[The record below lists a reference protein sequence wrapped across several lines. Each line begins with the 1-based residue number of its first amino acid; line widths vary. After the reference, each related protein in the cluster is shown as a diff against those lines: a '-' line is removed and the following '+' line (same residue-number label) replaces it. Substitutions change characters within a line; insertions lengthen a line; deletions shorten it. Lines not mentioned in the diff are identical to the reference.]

1 MRGSSPIPLID
12 SSPQGRRLQP
22 PGTEVEC
29 EVDDRGKPHFWFR
42 GQNRAVAQGRR
53 QRRLQIARQ
62 IVLGFHF
69 GDRRMLGIAE
79 MPVPNR
85 PEACRADVGI
95 RTARIA
101 LRHAV
106 KALEALCLEPRSELK
121 EFMDRGAKIALSAS
135 SPNAILPF
143 AWGATI
149 TNYPFFARVTELV
162 GRLTSIQGSC
172 NTSEVHRR
180 MSEIYGERHNVR
192 VATQAVIQSLV
203 DWAVVTRSQP
213 EYRLT
218 PKKPLTVSDHEYILW
233 LIEAMVRQAG
243 KPIPLE
249 NINSSPLGFPFYFD
263 APISYL
269 VSGCDHLEL
278 RLEGASKQF
287 VALRSGA

>member
-1 MRGSSPIPLID
+1 MNAELPAIAFDRFIRLDWITEALKVRSGQISPE
-12 SSPQGRRLQP
+12 Q
-22 PGTEVEC
+22 
-29 EVDDRGKPHFWFR
+29 
-42 GQNRAVAQGRR
+42 
-53 QRRLQIARQ
+53 
-62 IVLGFHF
+62 
-69 GDRRMLGIAE
+69 
-79 MPVPNR
+79 
-85 PEACRADVGI
+85 
-95 RTARIA
+95 
-101 LRHAV
+101 
-106 KALEALCLEPRSELK
+106 LEAFLDSAGLGQEARKKTRTKLKVLCLEPRSELK
-121 EFMDRGAKIALSAS
+121 EFMDRGAKIALSAA

-249 NINSSPLGFPFYFD
+249 NINSYPLGFPFYFD

-278 RLEGASKQF
+278 RLEGSSKQF
-287 VALRSGA
+287 VALRVRS